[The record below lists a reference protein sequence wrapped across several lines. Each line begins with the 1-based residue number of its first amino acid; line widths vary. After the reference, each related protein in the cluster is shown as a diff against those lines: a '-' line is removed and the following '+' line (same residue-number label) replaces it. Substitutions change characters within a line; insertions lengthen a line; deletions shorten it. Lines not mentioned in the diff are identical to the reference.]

1 MYYWGGAMKSLTLVD
16 TFGGTD
22 ADNDDILL
30 QAFEDHEAYLDVMK
44 FKRFLVV
51 GKKGSG
57 KTAIFKKIITTR
69 ADDTFSYG
77 HTFSDYPWHFHQQ
90 QAKAGI
96 PNDDK
101 FTHSWKY
108 LILISLA
115 KIILNQDNS
124 LPCNDFS
131 RENMRKL
138 ESFIVDAYGSRDPDL
153 TQIFNPQKEIK
164 LKPHFELNFKVLKF
178 GSSAETISVAELP
191 TVIQEVNAQL
201 SKLVLNSLNPEHKYF
216 IAFDQLD
223 LGFDNKSDDYISRLI
238 GLLLACRDLNLAA
251 KNANAQFLVAVFL
264 RDDIYNIL
272 RFEDK
277 NKITE
282 NFMSLI
288 EWDTPRTSKTLKSLM
303 EKRFTIVANNSGVTD
318 TIVWGDIFNETRE
331 MPGHQSKYD
340 HIKDR
345 TYLRPRDMIKFA
357 NSALAKFKERVNSAS
372 CSGLDDKEKIDN
384 IDVHNAR
391 FDYSEYFLREIDDEV
406 HKHFSEYEKYL
417 DVLRTIGTWQF
428 DKSSFE
434 SVVLQVYPK
443 GNKTPSEALEELYDF
458 SFIGYYKAGG
468 SGYGGSEYVFK
479 YRDSRA
485 SFSHASN
492 RFRIHPGLI
501 EVLGLKKV

>member
-1 MYYWGGAMKSLTLVD
+1 MKNLSMVD
-16 TFGGTD
+16 SFGGTD

-30 QAFEDHEAYLDVMK
+30 KAFEDHEAYQDILK

-57 KTAIFKKIITTR
+57 KTAIFKKIISTR
-69 ADDTFSYG
+69 THDTFSFG

-124 LPCNDFS
+124 LPCNDLS
-131 RENMRKL
+131 RVSIQKL
-138 ESFIVDAYGSRDPDL
+138 EAFIVDAYGSRDPDL

-164 LKPHFELNFKVLKF
+164 LKPHFELNFKVIKV
-178 GSSAETISVAELP
+178 GSSAETISIVDLP

-201 SKLVLNSLNPEHKYF
+201 MKLVMNSLNPEHKYF

-223 LGFDNKSDDYISRLI
+223 LGFDSKSDDYISRLI
-238 GLLLACRDLNLAA
+238 GLLLASRDINIAA
-251 KNANAQFLVAVFL
+251 KHANVNFLVAIFL

-288 EWDTPRTSKTLKSLM
+288 EWDTPRTRKTLKSLM
-303 EKRFTIVANNSGVTD
+303 EKRFAIVASEIGEGDNIKWS
-318 TIVWGDIFNETRE
+318 DIFNESRE

-345 TYLRPRDMIKFA
+345 TYLRPRDMIKFT
-357 NSALAKFKERVNSAS
+357 NSALAKYKERLQNTST
-372 CSGLDDKEKIDN
+372 GIPDDKEKIDN
-384 IDVHNAR
+384 VDVHNAR
-391 FDYSEYFLREIDDEV
+391 YDYSEYFLREIDDEV
-406 HKHFSEYEKYL
+406 HKHFPEYERYL
-417 DVLRTIGTWQF
+417 DVLRAIGTWQF

-434 SVVLQVYPK
+434 SILSQVYPRSD
-443 GNKTPSEALEELYDF
+443 KTASEALEELYDY
-458 SFIGYYKAGG
+458 SFIGFYKAGG
-468 SGYGGSEYVFK
+468 SGYGGSEYIFK
-479 YRDSRA
+479 YRDTRT